1 MYDYYEAV
9 FDDVRDAVLDDYYAG
24 KYDRDTLETILNDD
38 LFINDSVTGN
48 ASGSYFCN
56 AWRAE
61 EAIAHNW
68 DLLKEAYETFGYSEI
83 PLDSF
88 SPEAADVTIRCYL
101 LPGIIADVLDDL
113 EETAPETFKE

>member
-1 MYDYYEAV
+1 MYDYYEVV

-24 KYDRDTLETILNDD
+24 KYDRETLETILNDD

-68 DLLKEAYETFGYSEI
+68 DLLKEAYEAFGYSEI
-83 PLDSF
+83 PLDRF

-101 LPGIIADVLDDL
+101 LPGIISDVLDDL